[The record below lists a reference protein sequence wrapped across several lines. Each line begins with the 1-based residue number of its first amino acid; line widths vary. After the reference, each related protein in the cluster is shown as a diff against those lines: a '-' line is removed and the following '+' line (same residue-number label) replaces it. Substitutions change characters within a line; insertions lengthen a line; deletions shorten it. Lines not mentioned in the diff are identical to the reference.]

1 MANITAVGRMG
12 EDYKWQTRSRRTRTL
27 IGGVMAGGVLA
38 LAAPAGFAFAD
49 TPGDAV
55 GRPSL
60 GNPAPGV
67 RAAQAVGDSI
77 FNNGT
82 PLSKAINGSSLGDAY
97 HKAFGQSDF
106 NRDADGELVFVG
118 NGHDGY
124 IKGALNAPRGM
135 VIGNAIPLKECN
147 IKVSR
152 GSLVPTGIGG
162 C

>member
-1 MANITAVGRMG
+1 MAKHQALSA
-12 EDYKWQTRSRRTRTL
+12 RSRRTRTL
-27 IGGVMAGGVLA
+27 IGAVMAGGVLA
-38 LAAPAGFAFAD
+38 LAAPAGLAFAD
-49 TPGDAV
+49 TMGDTV
-55 GRPSL
+55 GRPDLPS
-60 GNPAPGV
+60 PAPGV

-106 NRDADGELVFVG
+106 DRDADGELVFVG